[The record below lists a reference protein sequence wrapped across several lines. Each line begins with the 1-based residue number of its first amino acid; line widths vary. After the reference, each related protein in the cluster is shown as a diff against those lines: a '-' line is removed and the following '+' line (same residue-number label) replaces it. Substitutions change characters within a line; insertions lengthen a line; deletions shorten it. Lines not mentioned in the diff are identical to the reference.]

1 MTTPSSRTR
10 DSAGNLPYKRARF
23 SSRLP
28 GDRLYTASHCWL
40 SPGEAGHWRVGFTK
54 FATRMLGEL
63 VEHEFEVGQGDT
75 IALGQVIGWV
85 EGFKAVADLFCVGAG
100 SFLSGNEELAANP
113 DLIRRDPYGRGWLYA
128 FDGEPDANAVDV
140 DGYADILDLAIDRI
154 LEGEIH

>member
-1 MTTPSSRTR
+1 MSKSSSRTR

-40 SPGEAGHWRVGFTK
+40 LQTPEQHWRVGFTK

-63 VEHEFEVGQGDT
+63 VEHEFELQPG
-75 IALGQVIGWV
+75 APHSLGQVIGWV

-100 SFLSGNEELAANP
+100 TFVGGNDELAANP

-128 FDGEPDANAVDV
+128 FDGQPDPDAVDV
-140 DGYADILDLAIDRI
+140 DGYADILDCAIDRI

>member
-1 MTTPSSRTR
+1 MNAPSKR
-10 DSAGNLPYKRARF
+10 DRDRAGNLPYKRARF

-40 SPGEAGHWRVGFTK
+40 SQAEDGSWKVGFTK

-63 VEHEFEVGQGDT
+63 VEHEFE
-75 IALGQVIGWV
+75 IAASAPLQLGQVIGWV
-85 EGFKAVADLFCVGAG
+85 EGFKAVADLFCVGSG
-100 SFLSGNEELAANP
+100 SFASGNDELAANP

-128 FDGEPDANAVDV
+128 FAGEPDPNAVDV
-140 DGYADILDLAIDRI
+140 DGYAGVLDIAIDRI